1 MVMIACS
8 MRARS
13 APSSATTKHSRMCFC
28 RVVSAGLA
36 PLRTASRAAGTGMV
50 YCRASRTPGMRRTA
64 SEWPWLTPRPQKV

>member
-36 PLRTASRAAGTGMV
+36 PLRTGIQGGGDRDGVLPRVPDAGDAADGVGV
-50 YCRASRTPGMRRTA
+50 ALA
-64 SEWPWLTPRPQKV
+64 DPRPQKV